1 MSEKQKLKRKL
12 SAEVQHSQNDEFKY
26 KNESAVVNNTS
37 SENYWKKLKI
47 FNYNTISSCK
57 ETPVGKSCSAM

>member
-12 SAEVQHSQNDEFKY
+12 SAEVKHSQNDEFKY

-37 SENYWKKLKI
+37 SENY
-47 FNYNTISSCK
+47 
-57 ETPVGKSCSAM
+57 